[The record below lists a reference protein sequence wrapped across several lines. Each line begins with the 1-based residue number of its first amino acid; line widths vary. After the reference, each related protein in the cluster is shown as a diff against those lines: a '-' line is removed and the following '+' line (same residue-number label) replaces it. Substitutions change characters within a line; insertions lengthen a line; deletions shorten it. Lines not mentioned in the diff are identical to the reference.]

1 MSDVDNNQVMTRAAL
16 NRALLARQMLLSRHA
31 AGVVAAVE
39 ALAGLQ
45 AQEARPPFIGLW
57 SRLLGFQRDDLLTA
71 LRDRHVVRATL
82 LRGTQHLVSARD
94 YLAWRGLVQPM
105 LGAAFFALGDRTRH
119 IDPLPIAAVARP
131 FMSLPHTFTGLRA
144 HLAHAF
150 PEEPDDRAMGHAVR
164 CHLPLVTVP
173 DDTSPWGVARD
184 PLYVA
189 AEEWLEGAVDLQG
202 DLQDLVRRYLGAFG
216 PATAADMQSWCGLK
230 GLKPV
235 LESMAPELVALR
247 DERGRVLWDLP
258 DAPRPPPETPAPV
271 RYVPAFDNLILA
283 HADRGRIV
291 DEAWRPRIVAKNLQV
306 AATFL
311 VDGFVAGIWKAA
323 RKAKLATL
331 TLEPFAALAPSDEA
345 ALREEG
351 EALLRFLEPDAPG
364 AEIKI
369 TRPS

>member
-1 MSDVDNNQVMTRAAL
+1 MTNVDNKVMSRADL

-39 ALAGLQ
+39 ATAGLQ
-45 AQEARPPFIGLW
+45 AQEPRPPFIGLW
-57 SRLLGFQRDDLLTA
+57 SRLLGFQRGDLLTA
-71 LRDRHVVRATL
+71 LRERHVVRATL
-82 LRGTQHLVSARD
+82 LRGTQHLVSAAD
-94 YLAWRGLVQPM
+94 YAAWRGLMQPM
-105 LGAAFFALGDRTRH
+105 LTAAFFGLGDRTRH

-131 FMSLPHTFTGLRA
+131 FMSLPRTFTDLRA

-150 PEEPDDRAMGHAVR
+150 PDEADDRAMGHAVR
-164 CHLPLVTVP
+164 CHLPLVTAP
-173 DDTSPWGVARD
+173 DDGPWGIAND

-189 AEEWLEGAVDLQG
+189 AEEWLERPVDLQG
-202 DLQDLVRRYLGAFG
+202 DLQGLVRRYLAAFG
-216 PATAADMQSWCGLK
+216 PATAADMQAWCGLK

-235 LESMAPELVALR
+235 LESMAAELVVLR
-247 DERGRVLWDLP
+247 DAKGKALWDLP

-283 HADRGRIV
+283 HADRTRIV
-291 DEAWRPRIVAKNLQV
+291 DEAWRPRIVSKNLQV

-311 VDGFVAGIWKAA
+311 VDGFVAGIWKTA

-331 TLEPFAALAPSDEA
+331 TLEPFVPLATAHEA

-351 EALLRFLEPDAPG
+351 EALLRFLEPDAP
-364 AEIKI
+364 AVEVKVVP
-369 TRPS
+369 PSS